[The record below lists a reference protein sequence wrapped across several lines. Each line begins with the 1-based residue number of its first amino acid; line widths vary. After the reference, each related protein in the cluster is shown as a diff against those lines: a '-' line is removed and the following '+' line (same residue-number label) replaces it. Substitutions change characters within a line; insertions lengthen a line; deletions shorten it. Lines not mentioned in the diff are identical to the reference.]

1 MQEGSGLAGCMQ
13 VWGITLP
20 SRGYLFTA
28 GHGAA
33 LPGPRYSPI
42 HLPCVLCAQEL
53 LAKLL
58 PHPILIDPGRSLGGH
73 LLHPSLGFHIL
84 CTSGLSAV
92 TALLSEVL
100 GLA

>member
-42 HLPCVLCAQEL
+42 RLPCVLCAQEL

-58 PHPILIDPGRSLGGH
+58 PHPADRAAQKQTWLGV
-73 LLHPSLGFHIL
+73 
-84 CTSGLSAV
+84 SGGGSFA
-92 TALLSEVL
+92 
-100 GLA
+100 